1 MTIEQRLERIEK
13 RQELIIKMLCKR
25 PQSDEVKAEIKDAK
39 IEQIKQRILNKK
51 HSK

>member
-1 MTIEQRLERIEK
+1 MTIEQRLAKIER
-13 RQELIIKMLCKR
+13 QNELIIKMLCKR

-39 IEQIKQRILNKK
+39 IEQIKQNILNKK